1 MHTDTAA
8 APQLT
13 AFAGQRKVA
22 AGTLHAVAQAL
33 KALVLR
39 EPEAQILIFDDA
51 SGSQV
56 DLNLRGSLEEVLQR
70 LPKPKPSAAA
80 AAQVPDAP
88 DATAAAPV
96 RTAGRP
102 RPGVVAREITLL
114 PRHWDWL
121 ATQPGGPSVALRKLV
136 EYAQRG
142 SKAQDAQRQARE
154 AAYKFMSA
162 LAGDAPGFEEASR
175 ALFAGRQAAFAACVQ
190 DWPADVR
197 THVLQLAERGWNGG
211 GQEPGSQASNTS
223 TSTSIKNHACGM
235 RHAA

>member
-154 AAYKFMSA
+154 AAYTFMSA

-197 THVLQLAERGWNGG
+197 THVLQLAERGWNDGD
-211 GQEPGSQASNTS
+211 QEPGSQASSTS
-223 TSTSIKNHACGM
+223 TSTKNHACGM
-235 RHAA
+235 RHEP